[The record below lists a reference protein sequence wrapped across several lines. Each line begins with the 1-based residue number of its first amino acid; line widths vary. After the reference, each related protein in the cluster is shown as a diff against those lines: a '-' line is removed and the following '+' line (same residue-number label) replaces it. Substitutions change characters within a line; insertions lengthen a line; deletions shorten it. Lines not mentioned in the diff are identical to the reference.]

1 MQAQDVRHSI
11 DSIEAQLPHLDAQER
26 LEALSDICDYAFY
39 LDDAPYEQKC
49 LRRLFREAEQM
60 GDKHTASYAYANL
73 MCSFYNHNMYDELV
87 AELPASLAYLEH
99 AGSELYYFETR
110 QLLIDMYLYLE
121 KNYQA
126 LNEMQKM
133 YDDAKKNNSLH
144 GQAIALAKMGS
155 AFGIIYRDLE
165 LAAESHAKAI
175 ELFSKNDYISGEEMN
190 TYFEYAYILHQLNR
204 WDELRAA
211 TDLWKERLD
220 RLNEKQQAKGSASN
234 TREYYLN
241 FDAMMVIMESK
252 LKNFSLATKYFTALK
267 ADLKDCPVSIL
278 PMIYEAHEIYF
289 TALGQ
294 YDSALY
300 YNQKNYE
307 LALEAGNTAN
317 STDVISARAE
327 IFMQM
332 EKYDS
337 AARLFD
343 RFVTLR
349 DSVEEGDNRELLNE
363 FRTLSQVH
371 EVEAA
376 QRQFRT
382 RLFLTLGVI
391 LLVGLFVFLLID
403 YSRRLSRRNKILYDA
418 IQSNLLEQEI
428 ITPSELR
435 SKSAATVSGEYEK
448 HLYERLCQL
457 MEEKTPYSNPALNR
471 DSLAEML
478 GTNRNLLAE
487 AVRLHQKDTN
497 LVDFINRYRVKH
509 AAKLLAD
516 YPQMQITDVELV
528 SGFNSHATFNRLFKQ
543 HFGMSP
549 TEYRNIALE
558 YKQRRIS

>member
-1 MQAQDVRHSI
+1 M
-11 DSIEAQLPHLDAQER
+11 
-26 LEALSDICDYAFY
+26 
-39 LDDAPYEQKC
+39 
-49 LRRLFREAEQM
+49 
-60 GDKHTASYAYANL
+60 
-73 MCSFYNHNMYDELV
+73 
-87 AELPASLAYLEH
+87 
-99 AGSELYYFETR
+99 
-110 QLLIDMYLYLE
+110 
-121 KNYQA
+121 
-126 LNEMQKM
+126 
-133 YDDAKKNNSLH
+133 
-144 GQAIALAKMGS
+144 
-155 AFGIIYRDLE
+155 
-165 LAAESHAKAI
+165 
-175 ELFSKNDYISGEEMN
+175 
-190 TYFEYAYILHQLNR
+190 
-204 WDELRAA
+204 
-211 TDLWKERLD
+211 
-220 RLNEKQQAKGSASN
+220 
-234 TREYYLN
+234 
-241 FDAMMVIMESK
+241 
-252 LKNFSLATKYFTALK
+252 
-267 ADLKDCPVSIL
+267 
-278 PMIYEAHEIYF
+278 
-289 TALGQ
+289 
-294 YDSALY
+294 
-300 YNQKNYE
+300 
-307 LALEAGNTAN
+307 
-317 STDVISARAE
+317 
-327 IFMQM
+327 
-332 EKYDS
+332 
-337 AARLFD
+337 
-343 RFVTLR
+343 
-349 DSVEEGDNRELLNE
+349 EEGDNRELLNE

-418 IQSNLLEQEI
+418 IQSNLLEHEI

-457 MEEKTPYSNPALNR
+457 MEEKMPYSNPALNR

>member
-1 MQAQDVRHSI
+1 
-11 DSIEAQLPHLDAQER
+11 
-26 LEALSDICDYAFY
+26 
-39 LDDAPYEQKC
+39 
-49 LRRLFREAEQM
+49 
-60 GDKHTASYAYANL
+60 
-73 MCSFYNHNMYDELV
+73 
-87 AELPASLAYLEH
+87 
-99 AGSELYYFETR
+99 
-110 QLLIDMYLYLE
+110 
-121 KNYQA
+121 
-126 LNEMQKM
+126 
-133 YDDAKKNNSLH
+133 
-144 GQAIALAKMGS
+144 
-155 AFGIIYRDLE
+155 
-165 LAAESHAKAI
+165 
-175 ELFSKNDYISGEEMN
+175 
-190 TYFEYAYILHQLNR
+190 
-204 WDELRAA
+204 
-211 TDLWKERLD
+211 
-220 RLNEKQQAKGSASN
+220 
-234 TREYYLN
+234 
-241 FDAMMVIMESK
+241 
-252 LKNFSLATKYFTALK
+252 
-267 ADLKDCPVSIL
+267 
-278 PMIYEAHEIYF
+278 
-289 TALGQ
+289 
-294 YDSALY
+294 
-300 YNQKNYE
+300 
-307 LALEAGNTAN
+307 
-317 STDVISARAE
+317 
-327 IFMQM
+327 MQM

-418 IQSNLLEQEI
+418 IQSNLLEHEI

-457 MEEKTPYSNPALNR
+457 MEEKMPYSNPALNR